1 MTVPAQRSRRAPNR
15 TGTAL
20 RVLLAVALLIP
31 VGVLFSSAWR
41 SNDDRL
47 AGTERERH
55 GVEYLRAL
63 GQVTLALVDAQSGA
77 VAGRAAA
84 AAALRTAVEQTSA
97 IDVRYGAELRTSERW
112 AGLHAKIEALPDRP
126 PGNPQDA
133 YTVYTETTDLLL
145 ALYAKVRES
154 SGLIRDPDSDSYH
167 LQDAVAEELPEALV
181 AAGRLA
187 DRSVLAS
194 GRPRGDRLRT
204 ASELALARADVLGPT
219 ADLVDNL
226 RSAVESTASRTL
238 GGNLLS
244 RLDGYQRAVEDLA
257 TLTRDSTAPNPIQVG
272 AARASAQL
280 AGSGLATI
288 ILTELDILLR
298 ERADARVDERRIIV
312 GALVLAVLL
321 VLAVAALPVLAARA
335 AARAGRAPAEAGDP
349 VTGGL
354 GSAVGTPSG
363 PPPTG
368 PPPSGPPP
376 IESPL
381 PAGAALAGPPA
392 GGVPPLPERR
402 PRRPDPAG
410 DPGRRSPLADWQDPV
425 PAGQA
430 TPSAAPDSQ
439 APWGRPDAR

>member
-1 MTVPAQRSRRAPNR
+1 MTVPAQRSRREPNR

-20 RVLLAVALLIP
+20 RVLLAVALLLP
-31 VGVLFSSAWR
+31 AGVLFSSAWR
-41 SNDDRL
+41 GNDDRL
-47 AGTERERH
+47 TVAERERH
-55 GVEYLRAL
+55 GVEYLRSL

-84 AAALRTAVEQTSA
+84 AAALRTAVEETSA

-126 PGNPQDA
+126 PANPQEA
-133 YTVYTETTDLLL
+133 WTVYTETTDLLL

-154 SGLIRDPDSDSYH
+154 SGLIRDPESDSYH

-187 DRSVLAS
+187 DRSVLAAGRS
-194 GRPRGDRLRT
+194 GGDPLRT
-204 ASELALARADVLGPT
+204 AGELALARSAVLAPA
-219 ADLVDNL
+219 ADLVENL
-226 RSAVESTASRTL
+226 RAAVENTASRTL

-257 TLTRDSTAPNPIQVG
+257 TLTRDSAAPNPIQVG

-298 ERADARVDERRIIV
+298 DRVDGLTGERRIAA
-312 GALVLAVLL
+312 GALALAVLL
-321 VLAVAALPVLAARA
+321 VLALAALPVLAARST
-335 AARAGRAPAEAGDP
+335 R
-349 VTGGL
+349 
-354 GSAVGTPSG
+354 VGTPAGAGEPATGGSRPVADAG

-368 PPPSGPPP
+368 PPLA
-376 IESPL
+376 ESARPV
-381 PAGAALAGPPA
+381 GATLAGPPS
-392 GGVPPLPERR
+392 GGLPPLPERR
-402 PRRPDPAG
+402 PRRPDPSG
-410 DPGRRSPLADWQDPV
+410 EPVRRSPLADWQDPV
-425 PAGQA
+425 PAAQ
-430 TPSAAPDSQ
+430 SAAPERP

>member
-1 MTVPAQRSRRAPNR
+1 MTVPAQRSRREPNR

-20 RVLLAVALLIP
+20 RVLLAVALLLP
-31 VGVLFSSAWR
+31 AGVLFSSAWR

-47 AGTERERH
+47 TVAERERH
-55 GVEYLRAL
+55 GVEYLRSL

-84 AAALRTAVEQTSA
+84 AAALRTAVEETSA
-97 IDVRYGAELRTSERW
+97 VDVRYGAELRTSERW

-126 PGNPQDA
+126 PANPQDA
-133 YTVYTETTDLLL
+133 WTVYTETTDLLL

-154 SGLIRDPDSDSYH
+154 SGLIRDPESDSYH

-187 DRSVLAS
+187 DRSVLAAGRS
-194 GRPRGDRLRT
+194 GGDPLRT
-204 ASELALARADVLGPT
+204 ASELALARSAVLGPA
-219 ADLVDNL
+219 ADLVENL
-226 RSAVESTASRTL
+226 RSAVENTASRTL

-257 TLTRDSTAPNPIQVG
+257 ALTRDSAAPNPIQVG

-288 ILTELDILLR
+288 ILAELDILLG
-298 ERADARVDERRIIV
+298 ERVDGLTGERRIVV

-321 VLAVAALPVLAARA
+321 VLALAALPVLAARA
-335 AARAGRAPAEAGDP
+335 ADRGR
-349 VTGGL
+349 
-354 GSAVGTPSG
+354 GTPAGAGEPTTDGLRRTVDAESG

-368 PPPSGPPP
+368 PPLA
-376 IESPL
+376 ESAL
-381 PAGAALAGPPA
+381 PVGATLAGPPA
-392 GGVPPLPERR
+392 GGLPPLPERR

-430 TPSAAPDSQ
+430 TQSAVPERP

>member
-20 RVLLAVALLIP
+20 RVLLAIALLLP
-31 VGVLFSSAWR
+31 AGVLFSAAWR

-47 AGTERERH
+47 TVAGRERH
-55 GVEYLRAL
+55 GVEYLRSL
-63 GQVTLALVDAQSGA
+63 GHVTLALVDAQSGA

-84 AAALRTAVEQTSA
+84 AAALRSAVEQTSG

-112 AGLHAKIEALPDRP
+112 AGLRAKIEALPDRP
-126 PGNPQDA
+126 PADPQDA
-133 YTVYTETTDLLL
+133 WTVYTETTDLLL

-154 SGLIRDPDSDSYH
+154 SGLIRDPESDSYH

-187 DRSVLAS
+187 DRAVLAADRS
-194 GRPRGDRLRT
+194 GGDRARA
-204 ASELALARADVLGPT
+204 ASELALGRAAVLSPA
-219 ADLVDNL
+219 ADLVENL
-226 RSAVESTASRTL
+226 RAAVENTASRTL

-257 TLTRDSTAPNPIQVG
+257 ALTRDSAAPNPIQVG

-298 ERADARVDERRIIV
+298 ERIDGLTGERRIVV

-321 VLAVAALPVLAARA
+321 VLALAALSALGTRFGGRSAGAGEPTVHGLPPAAD
-335 AARAGRAPAEAGDP
+335 AEGP
-349 VTGGL
+349 PLT
-354 GSAVGTPSG
+354 G

-368 PPPSGPPP
+368 
-376 IESPL
+376 SPL
-381 PAGAALAGPPA
+381 PVGPPTS
-392 GGVPPLPERR
+392 GRPPLPERR
-402 PRRPDPAG
+402 PRRPEPA
-410 DPGRRSPLADWQDPV
+410 DAPGRRSPLADWQDPV

-430 TPSAAPDSQ
+430 GQSTAPERQ